1 MAKQTINIG
10 TNQDDGTGDL
20 LRVAFNKVNENF
32 TEIYNELGGSSLSS
46 LSFNANVISTDTTNQ
61 DIVLSPSGTGEVDI
75 SADTLIRG
83 ALVVTGQS
91 RSNNLQVD
99 ANAQIGGTL
108 TVIGAATFGA
118 ITIGST
124 TASDLTVTNNVT
136 IGGLLTAN
144 GSVDLGDSSA
154 DTITVVGRVD
164 SSIVP
169 SVTQNNDLGSASLK
183 WRDLYARDISARD
196 GTFSGNVD
204 VTGNITLG
212 GNITI
217 GDADTDS
224 ITINA
229 DLTSNIIPDA
239 DSTYDIGSDAKRYAN
254 VYADN
259 VDGATLT
266 NGEISI
272 TSATVTTT
280 SSNQDLILDP
290 NGTGAVRATR
300 LEVADVTSGQVI
312 TATTDGRLQS
322 DAGLT
327 WDGTRLGA
335 TEAAIGSVTLVTN
348 TISTT
353 GGNIV
358 IDPPGN
364 IDFNSNLL
372 INVSDPSNTQDA
384 ATKGYVDTQRDTRL
398 ALAGGTMAGNIAM
411 GNAQV
416 TGMGDPTLAQD
427 AATKAYV
434 DTQISS
440 NTYSLTLVDDTSTA
454 HVIENGE
461 ILGVVGGADISTSI
475 TADVLTIANTSTID
489 SVLGRGASTT
499 TSPAFN
505 GGLTTTTIS
514 ATSTIITT
522 ATVTGDKLETSGLRL
537 EDNNVSSLS
546 TNEDINLVPAGS
558 GKVVVAADR
567 LQIETEYTPAS
578 AIGAA
583 GDEKGDIAVDSN
595 YIYYCTANYDGATS
609 VWKRV
614 AIATW

>member
-32 TEIYNELGGSSLSS
+32 TEIYNELGGTSLSS

-61 DIVLSPSGTGEVDI
+61 DIVLSPSGAGEVDI

-91 RSNNLQVD
+91 RSNTLQVD
-99 ANAQIGGTL
+99 NNAQIDGTL
-108 TVIGAATFGA
+108 TVTGAATFGA

-124 TASDLTVTNNVT
+124 IASDLTVSGAVT
-136 IGGLLTAN
+136 AQGLFTAN
-144 GSVDLGDSSA
+144 GSVDLGDTTA
-154 DTITVVGRVD
+154 DTITYVGRVD

-169 SVTQNNDLGSASLK
+169 SVTQNNDLGSATLK
-183 WRDLYARDISARD
+183 WRDLYLRDVDARN

-217 GDADTDS
+217 GDSDAD
-224 ITINA
+224 IINIEA
-229 DLTSNIIPDA
+229 DIGGNLIPNT
-239 DSTYDIGSDAKRYAN
+239 DSTYSVGTDAKRYLN
-254 VYADN
+254 VFGDYVHTTDLRTT
-259 VDGATLT
+259 DLSISGSTITTLT
-266 NGEISI
+266 TN
-272 TSATVTTT
+272 T
-280 SSNQDLILDP
+280 DLTLDAA
-290 NGTGAVRATR
+290 GTGVVRATK
-300 LEVADVTSGQVI
+300 LEVADVSSGQVV

-322 DAGLT
+322 DSGLT
-327 WDGTRLGA
+327 WNGTTLGA
-335 TEAAIGSVTLVTN
+335 TQATVGSVTLITN

-353 GGNIV
+353 GGNVV
-358 IDPPGN
+358 INPAGN
-364 IDFNSNLL
+364 VDFNSNLL

-384 ATKGYVDTQRDTRL
+384 ATKGYVDTE
-398 ALAGGTMAGNIAM
+398 IA
-411 GNAQV
+411 A
-416 TGMGDPTLAQD
+416 
-427 AATKAYV
+427 
-434 DTQISS
+434 
-440 NTYSLTLVDDTSTA
+440 NTYSLTIVDDTSTA
-454 HVIENGE
+454 HVIENNE
-461 ILGVVGGADISTSI
+461 QLAVLGGADISSTISG
-475 TADVLTIANTSTID
+475 DVLTIANTSTLD
-489 SVLGRGASTT
+489 SVLGRGATT
-499 TSPAFN
+499 TTAVTFN
-505 GGLTTTTIS
+505 GGVS
-514 ATSTIITT
+514 ATTVSATGNIVTT
-522 ATVTGDKLETSGLRL
+522 ASFGTSGLSL
-537 EDNNVSSLS
+537 VDNNITSNN
-546 TNEDINLVPAGS
+546 TNEDINLIPAGT

-578 AIGAA
+578 AVGAA

>member
-1 MAKQTINIG
+1 VAKQTINIG

-46 LSFNANVISTDTTNQ
+46 LSFNANVISTETTNQ
-61 DIVLSPSGTGEVDI
+61 DIVLSPSGAGEVDI

-108 TVIGAATFGA
+108 SVTGAATFGA

-124 TASDLTVTNNVT
+124 TVSDLTVTNAVT

-154 DTITVVGRVD
+154 DTITFVGRVD

-169 SVTQNNDLGSASLK
+169 SVTQNNDLGSTTLK

-217 GDADTDS
+217 GDADT
-224 ITINA
+224 
-229 DLTSNIIPDA
+229 
-239 DSTYDIGSDAKRYAN
+239 
-254 VYADN
+254 
-259 VDGATLT
+259 
-266 NGEISI
+266 
-272 TSATVTTT
+272 
-280 SSNQDLILDP
+280 
-290 NGTGAVRATR
+290 
-300 LEVADVTSGQVI
+300 
-312 TATTDGRLQS
+312 
-322 DAGLT
+322 
-327 WDGTRLGA
+327 
-335 TEAAIGSVTLVTN
+335 
-348 TISTT
+348 ISTT
-353 GGNIV
+353 SGNIV
-358 IDPPGN
+358 IDPAGN

-384 ATKGYVDTQRDTRL
+384 ATKG
-398 ALAGGTMAGNIAM
+398 
-411 GNAQV
+411 
-416 TGMGDPTLAQD
+416 
-427 AATKAYV
+427 YV

-461 ILGVVGGADISTSI
+461 ILGVVGGADITTSI

-499 TSPAFN
+499 TAPAFN
-505 GGLTTTTIS
+505 GGLTTTSIS

-537 EDNNVSSLS
+537 EDNNISSLS
-546 TNEDINLVPAGS
+546 TNEDIILNPAGT
-558 GKVVVAADR
+558 GKVVVSGDR
-567 LQIETEYTPAS
+567 LRVENTYTPAS

-583 GDEKGDIAVDSN
+583 GDQQGDVAFDSS
-595 YIYYCTANYDGATS
+595 YIYYCTADYDGATS

>member
-61 DIVLSPSGTGEVDI
+61 DIVLSPSGAGEVDI

-108 TVIGAATFGA
+108 SVTGAATFGA

-124 TASDLTVTNNVT
+124 TASDLTVTNAVT

-154 DTITVVGRVD
+154 DTITFVGRVD

-169 SVTQNNDLGSASLK
+169 SVTQNNDLGSATLK

-266 NGEISI
+266 TGEISM
-272 TSATVTTT
+272 TSATITTT
-280 SSNQDLILDP
+280 SSNQDLVLDP
-290 NGTGAVRATR
+290 NGTGSVRATR

-335 TEAAIGSVTLVTN
+335 TEAAIGSVTIVTD

-358 IDPPGN
+358 INPAGN

-411 GNAQV
+411 GNAQI

-454 HVIENGE
+454 HVIENNE
-461 ILGVVGGADISTSI
+461 ILAIVGGADISTSI

-489 SVLGRGASTT
+489 SVLGRGATT
-499 TSPAFN
+499 TTAATFN
-505 GGLTTTTIS
+505 GGLSTTTIS
-514 ATSTIITT
+514 ATSTINSNSII
-522 ATVTGDKLETSGLRL
+522 TGDSLQTTGILID
-537 EDNNVSSLS
+537 DNNIYSRN
-546 TNEDINLVPAGS
+546 TNEDIILNPAGT
-558 GKVVVAADR
+558 GKVVAAGDR
-567 LQIETEYTPAS
+567 LRVENTYTPAS

-583 GDEKGDIAVDSN
+583 GDQQGDVAFDAN
-595 YIYYCTANYDGATS
+595 YIYYCTADYDGATS